1 MYYVNKIVGW
11 ALSPIGMLFL
21 GLAFGMLLCMF
32 GNRAGGTWRKAG
44 KWVLALAV
52 AQAWIF
58 GCGVTTRIIGVPL
71 EGVEREFSAES
82 LPCADAIVLLGG
94 GMGCHEKCGRAEI
107 YGGADRVWMA
117 ARAFK
122 AGKAPFLTVSG
133 GGADG
138 EIAFLADFGV
148 DTNRIV
154 KIEDARNTEEEARLI
169 AKELATLESSN
180 RRIVESKKPSTLY
193 PLPSALCPQGKPKV
207 LLVTSA
213 WHMPR
218 AKMLFE
224 RAGLDVMPAPTDYE
238 MNAAAEAP
246 LGVGDFFSNADA
258 LVRNSYAVKEWVAR
272 FGYWLKK

>member
-11 ALSPIGMLFL
+11 ALSPIGVLFL
-21 GLAFGMLLCMF
+21 GLMFGTLLCAFGS
-32 GNRAGGTWRKAG
+32 RAGGMWRKAG

-71 EGVEREFSAES
+71 EGAEREFSAEA

-94 GMGCHEKCGRAEI
+94 GMGRHEKCGRAEI

-122 AGKAPFLTVSG
+122 AGKAPFMTVSG
-133 GGADG
+133 GGAEG
-138 EIAFLADFGV
+138 EIAFLSDFGV
-148 DTNRIV
+148 DTNCIV
-154 KIEDARNTEEEARLI
+154 KLEAARNTEEEARLI
-169 AKELATLESSN
+169 SSLITHHTSLVTH
-180 RRIVESKKPSTLY
+180 R
-193 PLPSALCPQGKPKV
+193 PKV

-224 RAGLDVMPAPTDYE
+224 RVGLDVVPVPTDYE

-246 LGVGDFFSNADA
+246 LKVGDFFPNAEP
-258 LVRNSYAVKEWVAR
+258 LLRNSYAVKEWVAR
-272 FGYWLKK
+272 ALYLLK

>member
-1 MYYVNKIVGW
+1 MYYINKIVGW
-11 ALSPIGMLFL
+11 ALSPIGVLFI
-21 GLAFGMLLCMF
+21 GLAFGALLCAF
-32 GNRAGGTWRKAG
+32 GNRASGAWRKAG

-52 AQAWIF
+52 VQAWIF

-71 EGVEREFSAES
+71 EGAEREFSAES

-94 GMGCHEKCGRAEI
+94 GMGRHEKCGRAEI

-117 ARAFK
+117 ARAFR
-122 AGKAPFLTVSG
+122 AGKAPFMTVSG
-133 GGADG
+133 GGAEG

-154 KIEDARNTEEEARLI
+154 KIENARNTEEEARLI
-169 AKELATLESSN
+169 ARELA
-180 RRIVESKKPSTLY
+180 IVESSKRSNSQTLKH
-193 PLPSALCPQGKPKV
+193 SNSQRNPKV

-224 RAGLDVMPAPTDYE
+224 RAGLDVVPAPTDYE
-238 MNAAAEAP
+238 MTAAAEAP
-246 LGVGDFFSNADA
+246 LKIGDFFPNAEP
-258 LVRNSYAVKEWVAR
+258 LLRNSCAVKEWVAR
-272 FGYWLKK
+272 FCYWLKK

>member
-11 ALSPIGMLFL
+11 ALSPIGVLFL
-21 GLAFGMLLCMF
+21 GLTFGMLLCAF
-32 GNRAGGTWRKAG
+32 GNRAGGTWRRVG
-44 KWVLALAV
+44 RWILVLAV
-52 AQAWIF
+52 VQAWIF

-71 EGVEREFSAES
+71 EGAEREFSVDS

-94 GMGCHEKCGRAEI
+94 GMGRHEKCGRAEI

-122 AGKAPFLTVSG
+122 AGKAPFMTVSG
-133 GGADG
+133 GGAEG

-154 KIEDARNTEEEARLI
+154 KLEAARNTEEEARLI
-169 AKELATLESSN
+169 SSFITHHSSLITN
-180 RRIVESKKPSTLY
+180 H
-193 PLPSALCPQGKPKV
+193 PKV

-224 RAGLDVMPAPTDYE
+224 RVGLDVVPAPTDYE
-238 MNAAAEAP
+238 MTAAAEAT
-246 LGVGDFFSNADA
+246 LGVGDFFPNADA

-272 FGYWLKK
+272 ALYSLK

>member
-1 MYYVNKIVGW
+1 VWQFDFATKRALGMYYVNKIVGW
-11 ALSPIGMLFL
+11 ALSPIGVLFL
-21 GLAFGMLLCMF
+21 GLVFGALLCAFGSKL
-32 GNRAGGTWRKAG
+32 GGAWRKAG

-58 GCGVTTRIIGVPL
+58 GCGVTTRIVGVPL
-71 EGVEREFSAES
+71 EGAERESSAKS

-94 GMGCHEKCGRAEI
+94 GMGIHEKCGRAEI

-122 AGKAPFLTVSG
+122 AGKAPFMTVSG
-133 GGADG
+133 GGAEG

-154 KIEDARNTEEEARLI
+154 KLENARNTEEEARMI
-169 AKELATLESSN
+169 AKELSASASS
-180 RRIVESKKPSTLY
+180 
-193 PLPSALCPQGKPKV
+193 SARKKV

-224 RAGLDVMPAPTDYE
+224 RAGLDVVPAPTDYE
-238 MNAAAEAP
+238 MHAAAEAP
-246 LGVGDFFSNADA
+246 LRAGDFFPNAEA

-272 FGYWLKK
+272 ALYSLK